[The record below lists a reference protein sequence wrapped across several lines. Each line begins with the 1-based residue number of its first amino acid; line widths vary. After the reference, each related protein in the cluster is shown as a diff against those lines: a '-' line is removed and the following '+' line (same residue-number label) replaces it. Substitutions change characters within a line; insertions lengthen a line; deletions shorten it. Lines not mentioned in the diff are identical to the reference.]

1 MIVLIRVSGVY
12 LVFLIYRTLFMSYLY
27 FLRVKSDRV
36 VFFSIERVF
45 ILILVAQSL
54 CVCELDNC
62 FCLLSYH
69 RELLVCFF
77 TKSYLSVCVCV
88 SLSACARIS

>member
-36 VFFSIERVF
+36 VFFFSIERVF

-69 RELLVCFF
+69 RELLVCIFLQNHI
-77 TKSYLSVCVCV
+77 YLCE
-88 SLSACARIS
+88 